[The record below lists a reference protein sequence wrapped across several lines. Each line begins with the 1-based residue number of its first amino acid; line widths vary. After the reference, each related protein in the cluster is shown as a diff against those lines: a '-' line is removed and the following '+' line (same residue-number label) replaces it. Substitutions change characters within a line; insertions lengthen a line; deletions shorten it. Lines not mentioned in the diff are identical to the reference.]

1 MLTNQEQESIWFFI
15 QRSDSCSGKVST
27 AVHIWINNTHHLHI
41 KT

>member
-15 QRSDSCSGKVST
+15 QRSGKVST